1 MACDSSAHVWSS
13 GGFRP
18 RAAKILERFATFPG
32 SNGYYSVDDHESLR
46 LSICVVIR
54 AIYDGEPNVKGAAM
68 FIIVDERELVTSGYT
83 RHFGKEGISS
93 AGFCSGQFIDW
104 VDSAIESDVAAIEA
118 FLIGEC
124 PEREE
129 LPRLIRRRSQAPVIA
144 MNEAQS
150 LEQTLGLFTAG
161 VDDVVRK
168 PIHVKEI
175 LARVY
180 AIRRRAEARRDYAV
194 VGPMQVFFDGR
205 DPIVSG
211 EPLTLPRRERRIL
224 EYFVMNKGRRL
235 TKSQIFNAVYG
246 LFDEAVEENVVE
258 SHVSKLRKKLRA
270 RLGYDPI
277 DSQRFLGY
285 MLTA

>member
-1 MACDSSAHVWSS
+1 MTKSRAT
-13 GGFRP
+13 R
-18 RAAKILERFATFPG
+18 RAAFTG
-32 SNGYYSVDDHESLR
+32 SNGYYFVDDGESMR
-46 LSICVVIR
+46 LSIRIVIR
-54 AIYDGEPNVKGAAM
+54 VISDGGPDVKGATM
-68 FIIVDERELVTSGYT
+68 FIIVDERELVTSGYAC
-83 RHFGKEGISS
+83 HFGKEGISS

-104 VDSAIESDVAAIEA
+104 VDSAIETDMLAVEA

-129 LPRLIRRRSQAPVIA
+129 LPKLIRRRSQAPVIA
-144 MNEAQS
+144 MNEAPS

-194 VGPMQVFFDGR
+194 VGAMQVFFDGR
-205 DPIVSG
+205 DPLIHG
-211 EPLTLPRRERRIL
+211 EALTLPRRERRIL

-246 LFDEAVEENVVE
+246 LFDEVVEENVVE

-270 RLGYDPI
+270 RLGHDPI

-285 MLTA
+285 MLVA